1 MPDNHRIKTVRHDCL
16 TYGEIAVLAAEH
28 GESAMSYWQG
38 KVAIVTGASGGL
50 GFAISQALVSQGAQV
65 AIAARGVE
73 ALDAAADKLRLGGG
87 EVLTVPT
94 DVTKQADV
102 EALVSRTIAQFGR
115 LDLLVNN
122 AGRSA
127 RKSVLDTTPDDFSE
141 LLDLN
146 FISVVRLVRAC
157 LPHLEASAG
166 HIANIGSLAGKS
178 PARWIG
184 AYPAS
189 KFALTAYTQQ
199 LRLELAEREPSASG
213 NGVHVLLVCPGPIA
227 RKTPREEV
235 TPVAAGVP
243 ERALRPGA
251 GVRTSAIDPDWLAN
265 RILSA
270 CEHRRP
276 ELTVPK
282 IARLLFVLMQ
292 ISPRLADWLIRKT
305 T

>member
-1 MPDNHRIKTVRHDCL
+1 VE
-16 TYGEIAVLAAEH
+16 Y

-50 GFAISQALVSQGAQV
+50 GFAISQALVAQGAQV
-65 AIAARGVE
+65 ALAARGAQ
-73 ALDAAADKLRLGGG
+73 ALSAAADKLRVGGG
-87 EVLTVPT
+87 EVLEVPT
-94 DVTKQADV
+94 DVTKPAEVD
-102 EALVSRTIAQFGR
+102 ALVSQTLARFGR

-122 AGRSA
+122 AGRSS
-127 RKSVLDTTPDDFSE
+127 RQSVLDTTPDEFCE

-146 FISVVRLVRAC
+146 FISAVRLVRAC

-166 HIANIGSLAGKS
+166 HIANIGSLAGKA

-199 LRLELAEREPSASG
+199 LRLELAEGDASAVRKR
-213 NGVHVLLVCPGPIA
+213 VHVLLVCPGPIA
-227 RKTPREEV
+227 RKTPRE
-235 TPVAAGVP
+235 PVAAAVEGVP
-243 ERALRPGA
+243 DRALRPGA
-251 GVRTSAIDPDWLAN
+251 GVKTSAIDPDWLAN
-265 RILSA
+265 KILSA

-292 ISPRLADWLIRKT
+292 ISPQLADWLIRKT

>member
-1 MPDNHRIKTVRHDCL
+1 
-16 TYGEIAVLAAEH
+16 
-28 GESAMSYWQG
+28 MSYWHG

-50 GFAISQALVSQGAQV
+50 GFTIAQALVSQGARV

-73 ALDAAADKLRLGGG
+73 ALDAAADRLRVGGG
-87 EVLTVPT
+87 EVLAVPA

-102 EALVSRTIAQFGR
+102 DALVNQTVARFGQ

-127 RKSVLDTTPDDFSE
+127 RKSVLDTTPEDFCE

-157 LPHLEASAG
+157 LPHLEATAG

-199 LRLELAEREPSASG
+199 LRLELAERSGPASQ
-213 NGVHVLLVCPGPIA
+213 VHVLLVCPGPIA

-235 TPVAAGVP
+235 VALPPGVP
-243 ERALRPGA
+243 ASALRPGA
-251 GVRTSAIDPDWLAN
+251 GVKTSAIDPDWLASK
-265 RILSA
+265 ILSA
-270 CEHRRP
+270 CEHRRL

>member
-1 MPDNHRIKTVRHDCL
+1 
-16 TYGEIAVLAAEH
+16 
-28 GESAMSYWQG
+28 MSYWQG

-50 GFAISQALVSQGAQV
+50 GFAISQALVAQGAHV
-65 AIAARGVE
+65 VLAARG
-73 ALDAAADKLRLGGG
+73 AAALEAAARQLRDSGGIA
-87 EVLTVPT
+87 VAVPT

-102 EALVSRTIAQFGR
+102 EALVRQTIERFGR

-127 RKSVLDTTPDDFSE
+127 RQCVLDTTPDDFRE

-146 FISVVRLVRAC
+146 FLSAVRLVRAC
-157 LPHLEASAG
+157 LPQLEVSAG
-166 HIANIGSLAGKS
+166 HIANIGSLAGKA

-199 LRLELAEREPSASG
+199 LRLELAEREGAAART
-213 NGVHVLLVCPGPIA
+213 GVHVLLVSPGPIA
-227 RKTPREEV
+227 RKTPREQPASVVE
-235 TPVAAGVP
+235 GVP

-251 GVRTSAIDPDWLAN
+251 GVKASAIDPDWLAN
-265 RILSA
+265 KILLSCA
-270 CEHRRP
+270 QRRA